1 MFTSQIINKEITKYN
16 KSYVKN
22 KNYSNKKIQTN
33 KKINKN
39 VIQYNKLFC

>member
-1 MFTSQIINKEITKYN
+1 MFTSQIINKKITKYN

-22 KNYSNKKIQTN
+22 KNYSNKKNQTN